1 MATALAQRL
10 LALLSALLAHVVAP
24 LADAQPATDPRPAVS
39 FAGCGFL
46 YPYQLG
52 VAAHLAA
59 HYDLSQLRCAG
70 HSAGFAAALTLAA
83 GVPPSAHWAVL
94 QVAQARWAAR
104 LCGPFLDS
112 TRAWMAPY
120 LAALQACEAAIAE
133 AGAAGRLCL
142 GYSRLEFGPRW
153 RLRGGHATTA
163 AFPTLRAF
171 VYAVTLS
178 QRCPPFYTRPGY
190 LAGGWGLDG
199 ALTAAFT
206 LPPGCAAAR
215 CVTVS
220 PTNTSAD
227 VCPATPLPLAWF
239 FTPPD
244 AARWALLL
252 EMGARDAA
260 AARATLVGKGLV
272 PLGRGVRVASPRRRR
287 G

>member
-1 MATALAQRL
+1 MATYLAQRS
-10 LALLSALLAHVVAP
+10 LALLSALLRRLIAP
-24 LADAQPATDPRPAVS
+24 LPAAHPPPDPRPAVS

-59 HYDLSQLRCAG
+59 HYDVSQLRCAG
-70 HSAGFAAALTLAA
+70 HSAGFAAALSLAA
-83 GVPPSAHWAVL
+83 GVPPSAHWDVL

-104 LCGPFLDS
+104 PLGPFLDS

-120 LAALQACEAAIAE
+120 LAALRPCEPAIAA

-142 GYSRLEFGPRW
+142 GYSRLEVGPRW

-178 QRCPPFYTRPGY
+178 QRCPPFYTRPGF
-190 LAGGWGLDG
+190 LDGGWGADG

-220 PTNTSAD
+220 PTNTGAD
-227 VCPATPLPLAWF
+227 VCPSAPLPLAWF

-244 AARWALLL
+244 AARWALLM

-260 AARATLVGKGLV
+260 AARATLVGRGLV
-272 PLGRGVRVASPRRRR
+272 PLRRGRVASPRRRR
-287 G
+287 